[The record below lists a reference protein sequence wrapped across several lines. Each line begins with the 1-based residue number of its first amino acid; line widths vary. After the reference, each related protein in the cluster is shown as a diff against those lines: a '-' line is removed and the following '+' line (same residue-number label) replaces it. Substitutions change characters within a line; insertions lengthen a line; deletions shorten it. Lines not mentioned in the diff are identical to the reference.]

1 MPKAQEIDA
10 GIIELS
16 KSEKKILRMLLN
28 NGMMPDE
35 PLINE
40 VDPYP
45 YLYRT
50 DLIEKCYSEKFPYE
64 DPGPG
69 LISIPV
75 NAIRITDKGRIALR
89 GHNQARH
96 IGNGRS
102 SVTLQHSPFHLLPL
116 SSRSFSDATSYT
128 PLQPGTTR
136 QVCPVFCSR
145 VFSKYSRISLG
156 SFVSS

>member
-75 NAIRITDKGRIALR
+75 NAIRITDKGRITLRRSQSSSSHWKWQIVCDIATLSIAL
-89 GHNQARH
+89 AAF
-96 IGNGRS
+96 IK
-102 SVTLQHSPFHLLPL
+102 
-116 SSRSFSDATSYT
+116 SF
-128 PLQPGTTR
+128 
-136 QVCPVFCSR
+136 F
-145 VFSKYSRISLG
+145 F
-156 SFVSS
+156 